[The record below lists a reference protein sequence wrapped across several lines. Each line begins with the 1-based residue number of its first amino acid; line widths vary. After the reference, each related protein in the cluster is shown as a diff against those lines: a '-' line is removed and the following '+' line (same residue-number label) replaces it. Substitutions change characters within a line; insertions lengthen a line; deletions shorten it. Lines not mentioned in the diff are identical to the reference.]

1 MPAAPEP
8 TPAPGPTPA
17 PESPRSVGAAQG
29 WAHARRAQRGG
40 RRPWSLR
47 TRLVVSAV
55 ALIAVVCAVIGTVT
69 TLALQSYLQGQVD
82 DDLRASVGRFLN
94 KPGPAGELPRDD
106 VLFVASP
113 GQPIGTV
120 GARFGQGGEIS
131 TSGKSN
137 DSPMTNDID
146 VDSRVDS
153 LTGGQHKAL
162 AAVPLDGQVHTI
174 DLPGLGGYRAVAQW
188 DHREGGIILAF
199 PLDQTQETV
208 NTLIL
213 VEFCVA
219 AAGLVAAGI
228 AGAAMVG
235 ISLRPLRR
243 VAATATRVS
252 ELPLHSGEV
261 ALRERVPA
269 SEADPRTEVGQVGAA
284 LNRMLGHVE
293 SALAARQES
302 ETRVRQFVAD
312 ASHELRT
319 PLASIRG
326 YAELTRRG
334 REEIGPDTRHALG
347 RVESEAGRMTG
358 LVEDLLLLA
367 RLDAGRPLECAE
379 VDLSPLVV
387 DAVSDA
393 RAVGSDHEWRLELPD
408 EPAVVHGDDARLH
421 QVLVNLLAN
430 ARTHTPAGTTVT
442 ARVLWGGPQASPYPS
457 PYLAPH
463 GLSYGAPYGLSY
475 GVPPGPSSGVSA
487 EMSPGT
493 GGPRGHRKG
502 GGSPYAP
509 PYGSPYAA
517 ARAAAGAFG
526 PPQPPSYVSLEIEDD
541 GPGIP
546 PELLPHVF
554 ERFARGD
561 ASRSRGAGSTGLG
574 LAIVHA
580 VVAAHDGQVT
590 VDSVPGRTVFGVHLP
605 VHPPVHPLVHR
616 GGQQAVHQAVTDS
629 QAGHRLTTQP

>member
-1 MPAAPEP
+1 M
-8 TPAPGPTPA
+8 
-17 PESPRSVGAAQG
+17 
-29 WAHARRAQRGG
+29 
-40 RRPWSLR
+40 
-47 TRLVVSAV
+47 VVSAV

-94 KPGPAGELPRDD
+94 KPGPGGGLPRDD

-120 GARFGQGGEIS
+120 GARFGQDGEVFL
-131 TSGKSN
+131 SGKSN
-137 DSPMTNDID
+137 DSPMTNE
-146 VDSRVDS
+146 VDAESRVDS
-153 LTGGQHKAL
+153 LTSGQRKAI
-162 AAVPLDGQVHTI
+162 AAVPLDGHVHTVE
-174 DLPGLGGYRAVAQW
+174 LPGLGGYRAVAQG

-199 PLDQTQETV
+199 PLDQTRETV

-213 VEFCVA
+213 VEVCVT
-219 AAGLVAAGI
+219 AAGLGAAGI

-261 ALRERVPA
+261 ALHERVPA

-347 RVESEAGRMTG
+347 RVESEAGRMSG

-408 EPAVVHGDDARLH
+408 EPAVVQGDGARLH
-421 QVLVNLLAN
+421 QVLVNLLGN

-442 ARVLWGGPQASPYPS
+442 ARVLRGGPQAPPHPASAPGGLHEHRKERGSPSVP
-457 PYLAPH
+457 
-463 GLSYGAPYGLSY
+463 PYGF
-475 GVPPGPSSGVSA
+475 PSA
-487 EMSPGT
+487 QRHAP
-493 GGPRGHRKG
+493 
-502 GGSPYAP
+502 PYAP
-509 PYGSPYAA
+509 PHASPPAT
-517 ARAAAGAFG
+517 ARAAGALG
-526 PPQPPSYVSLEIEDD
+526 PPRAPSYVSLEIEDD

-561 ASRSRGAGSTGLG
+561 ASRSRAAGSTGLG

-580 VVAAHDGQVT
+580 VVAAHGGQVT
-590 VDSVPGRTVFGVHLP
+590 VDSAPGRTVFGVHLP
-605 VHPPVHPLVHR
+605 VRRDVHQGVQQDIRQDVHQGVQQDVHR
-616 GGQQAVHQAVTDS
+616 AVGPSTRS
-629 QAGHRLTTQP
+629 